1 MAGDPIRKA
10 FDEARRNGRAA
21 LVPFVTIGHPSVEL
35 TVEIVK
41 EIERAGADAIE
52 LGVPFSDPL
61 AEGPTIQKSSFHA
74 LQQGV
79 TPDACI
85 RAVARLRS
93 EGVKIPFIFM
103 GYYNPILAMGID
115 TFCGRASEAG
125 VNGLIV
131 VDLPTAEAGPLLDAA
146 DRHGLAVIPLLALTS
161 TDRAIAEAC
170 RRASGFIYCVSVLG
184 VTGARSQMS
193 ERVEELV
200 RRVRSK
206 TDLPVAVG
214 FGISTAEHLA
224 SVARYADG
232 AAVGSA
238 LVNAIAD
245 GPPESAP
252 ARAGA
257 FIESLVPGTKLK
269 AVAK

>member
-1 MAGDPIRKA
+1 MARQHS
-10 FDEARRNGRAA
+10 RAA
-21 LVPFVTIGHPSVEL
+21 LVPFVTVGHPSIDL

-41 EIERAGADAIE
+41 RIERAGADVIE

-85 RAVARLRS
+85 RTVARLRS
-93 EGVKIPFIFM
+93 DGVSVPLIFM

-115 TFCGRASEAG
+115 EFCRLSAEAG
-125 VNGLIV
+125 LDGLIV
-131 VDLPTAEAGPLLDAA
+131 VDLPTSEAGPLMDAA
-146 DRHGLAVIPLLALTS
+146 DRHGLAVVPLLALTS

-170 RRASGFIYCVSVLG
+170 KRASGFVYCISVLG
-184 VTGARSQMS
+184 VTGARAQMS
-193 ERVEELV
+193 ERVEQLITRV
-200 RRVRSK
+200 RRH

-224 SVARYADG
+224 NVARFADG

-238 LVNAIAD
+238 LVNAISG

-252 ARAGA
+252 DRAGA

-269 AVAK
+269 AVAE

>member
-1 MAGDPIRKA
+1 M
-10 FDEARRNGRAA
+10 
-21 LVPFVTIGHPSVEL
+21 VPL
-35 TVEIVK
+35 
-41 EIERAGADAIE
+41 
-52 LGVPFSDPL
+52 
-61 AEGPTIQKSSFHA
+61 
-74 LQQGV
+74 
-79 TPDACI
+79 
-85 RAVARLRS
+85 
-93 EGVKIPFIFM
+93 IFM

-115 TFCGRASEAG
+115 EFCRRSVEAG
-125 VNGLIV
+125 VDGLIV
-131 VDLPTAEAGPLLDAA
+131 VDLPTSEAGPLLDAA

-161 TDRAIAEAC
+161 TDRAVAEAC
-170 RRASGFIYCVSVLG
+170 RRARGFVYCISVLG
-184 VTGARSQMS
+184 VTGARAQMS
-193 ERVEELV
+193 ERVEQLV
-200 RRVRSK
+200 SRVRSV

-214 FGISTAEHLA
+214 FGISTAEQLA
-224 SVARYADG
+224 NVARYADG